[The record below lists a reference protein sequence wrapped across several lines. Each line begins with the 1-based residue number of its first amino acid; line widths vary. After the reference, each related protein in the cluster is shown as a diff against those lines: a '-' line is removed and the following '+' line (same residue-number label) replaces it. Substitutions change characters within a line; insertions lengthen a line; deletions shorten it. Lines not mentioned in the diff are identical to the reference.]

1 MSLNKVYIVVNAN
14 ERIGLGHLT
23 RCMFL
28 ANEFRL
34 KNVTIEFVSYVLSIK
49 GQNIIKKEKY
59 DLTIYSC
66 KEDVVKIGDSMLK
79 FDDKLI
85 LIDSDNDY
93 FYGEDIQDE
102 FLSLGVKLMFIT
114 VKNQFKFKSHFLLN
128 QNIIALSQDY
138 NTDKRTIKMLGPDY
152 FIISDRFKSINKE
165 EIINRRKSSNLLV
178 TFGGSDPNNVTEK
191 VLHLLKDKISLY
203 SKITV
208 VVGGMNSNKELILNH
223 PVVKINSSVIEVIID
238 TKEME
243 NLISDSDVAITSLG
257 LTFWE
262 IMLHEVPCILIS
274 GSKRENDQISFFC
287 SRKFAHYMGDFDDLD
302 WEEKWS
308 ANLNEFNP
316 NKLLYKELSD
326 KINVNGKTKIVE
338 EIISNF

>member
-1 MSLNKVYIVVNAN
+1 MTK
-14 ERIGLGHLT
+14 HL
-23 RCMFL
+23 L
-28 ANEFRL
+28 
-34 KNVTIEFVSYVLSIK
+34 
-49 GQNIIKKEKY
+49 IIQ
-59 DLTIYSC
+59 L
-66 KEDVVKIGDSMLK
+66 
-79 FDDKLI
+79 
-85 LIDSDNDY
+85 
-93 FYGEDIQDE
+93 Q
-102 FLSLGVKLMFIT
+102 
-114 VKNQFKFKSHFLLN
+114 
-128 QNIIALSQDY
+128 
-138 NTDKRTIKMLGPDY
+138 
-152 FIISDRFKSINKE
+152 RFKSINKE

-238 TKEME
+238 TKQME